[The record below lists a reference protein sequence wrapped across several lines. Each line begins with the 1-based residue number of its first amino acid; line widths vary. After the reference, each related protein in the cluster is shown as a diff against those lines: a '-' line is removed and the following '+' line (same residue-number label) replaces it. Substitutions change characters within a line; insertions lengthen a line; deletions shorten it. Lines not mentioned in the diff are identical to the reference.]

1 MNIDS
6 YYQTRKALNDI
17 EEPYKRALDIME
29 DMYFDPPADGCPVLD
44 RKAFHDIMVMSAV
57 CTIVTQLKKERA
69 TFPASLLYC
78 HEYVWD
84 QGHENNMSFN
94 NFHVNK
100 SYEAAVI
107 FGCVY
112 YVLTFDGSIPQKHL
126 DKIEKLFVNDEK
138 ALPYFKVFKD
148 AVADRRNEL
157 QDKPQREMV
166 EELRQTADDKRIVL
180 SENHNSDF
188 TRIVQAMYSASYFCH
203 ADGSEASATEVGEML
218 LPLMGVGTVWKS
230 MLQKAWSRD
239 NPLKT
244 FDELRDAA
252 EKYWAK
258 RAGISDK

>member
-17 EEPYKRALDIME
+17 EEPYKSALDIIE
-29 DMYFDPPADGCPVLD
+29 DMYFEAPAVGCPVLD
-44 RKAFHDIMVMSAV
+44 RKAFHDIIVMSAV
-57 CTIVTQLKKERA
+57 CTIVTQLKKERV
-69 TFPASLLYC
+69 TFPASLLQC

-84 QGHENNMSFN
+84 QGHVNNMAFI
-94 NFHVNK
+94 NFHVSK
-100 SYEAAVI
+100 SYEVAVI

-112 YVLTFDGSIPQKHL
+112 YVLSFDESIPQKHL
-126 DKIEKLFVNDEK
+126 DKIEKLFSNDQK
-138 ALPYFKVFKD
+138 ARPYFKVFKD
-148 AVADRRNEL
+148 AVADKRNEL
-157 QDKPQREMV
+157 PDMPQRELV
-166 EELRQTADDKRIVL
+166 EKLKQAPDSKRIVL

-188 TRIVQAMYSASYFCH
+188 TRIVQAMYSADYFCH

-239 NPLKT
+239 YPLKT

-252 EKYWAK
+252 RNYWTK
-258 RAGISDK
+258 RAGISNK